1 MRKILYTLTIMV
13 LLAGTVSCDKNDVTP
28 KSSMPLVSMSIIPDY
43 SDGSVYS
50 YSDDGSF
57 FLKVSVTPKT
67 YIDKL
72 INNGGFV
79 CKADFRS
86 VITKAAEENPDF
98 TVVGE
103 ITSASVEEGYMTAS
117 FTLSEEEMEKMWDA
131 DYVVSFS
138 MEDTDGT
145 HGVSTSFV
153 PVSWHK
159 REGSGGDEVVVEIE
173 GHKVTVRLS
182 DDEADAGIADDLI
195 LQVKS
200 SGSSV
205 IVKTYSDSG
214 KPLIIRNDNTT
225 LIAPVEDGNISIF
238 TISNITSDITA
249 TLAYAKTISVSA
261 SYIADLMPNV
271 DGYFKD
277 FAEGEEQFIEGR
289 EYEDYDVTIKINDV
303 AGYRLDS
310 LVCGETKVFAN
321 TFELKNITS
330 DKEIRAY
337 FTYTD
342 WLKGEFSVS
351 DGKKVRFSRGNLWCK
366 GTGSEETPTIES
378 WGFESNQYE
387 STPSSK
393 SERTISH
400 ISHFMWCKSAEE
412 SVKLVYEE
420 GTATDNLF
428 TNKDA
433 TSASPNFAVNGQKQF
448 WRVLSGNNGGGF
460 DGGEW
465 GYLVNPDNKYG
476 QTVRSGKSRSRVTVC
491 GHTECLILLPDDWEW
506 DAGTVGNGWQSEYSE
521 STTVKWSTMES
532 YGAVCLPAS
541 GRRLG
546 SPEYLEQLRP
556 IARAKQA
563 MATVVSIDYQGNY
576 WSSTP
581 SPNRKGAWSLVY
593 ALGHVSFNG
602 TSLFIAQ
609 SIRLVADYQ
618 GGPGAE

>member
-1 MRKILYTLTIMV
+1 MRKILYTLAIMAV
-13 LLAGTVSCDKNDVTP
+13 LTGSVSCDKNDVTP
-28 KSSMPLVSMSIIPDY
+28 KSSMPLVSMTIIPDY

-57 FLKVSVTPKT
+57 FLRVSVKPEK

-72 INNGGFV
+72 LNNDGLI

-86 VITKAAEENPDF
+86 VITKAAAVNPDF
-98 TVVGE
+98 SVVGE
-103 ITSASVEEGYMTAS
+103 ITSASVEEGYMTAYFS
-117 FTLSEEEMEKMWDA
+117 LSEEEMEKMWDA

-138 MEDTDGT
+138 MEDTDDT

-153 PVSWHK
+153 PVSWQK

-195 LQVKS
+195 LQVRS

-225 LIAPVEDGNISIF
+225 LIAPVEDGNISFF

-261 SYIADLMPNV
+261 SFIADLMPNV
-271 DGYFKD
+271 DGYLKD

-366 GTGSEETPTIES
+366 GTGSKETPTIES

-387 STPSSK
+387 STPSGNG
-393 SERTISH
+393 ERTISH
-400 ISHFMWCKSAEE
+400 ISHFMWCKSAEK

-448 WRVLSGNNGGGF
+448 WRVLSGNNGGDF

-465 GYLVNPDNKYG
+465 GYLINADNQYG

-541 GRRLG
+541 GARHG
-546 SPEYLEQLRP
+546 NPEALEKIRP
-556 IARAKQA
+556 ISRAKQE
-563 MATVVSIDYQGNY
+563 MAKVFSIGSQGNY

-581 SPNRKGAWSLVY
+581 SSSGRGAWKLFY
-593 ALGHVSFNG
+593 ALGHVSVESSRHYN
-602 TSLFIAQ
+602 AVA
-609 SIRLVADYQ
+609 IRLVADYQ